1 MRIFAMEN
9 KLGKVYTAPLDV
21 VFTTINTFQPDILFI
36 SKAREHIIGDKKIDG
51 APDLVVEVLSESNI
65 PAEMSYK
72 KYIYESHLVQE
83 YWLINLNKNTV
94 TVYINK
100 EGGFMPAGIFSG
112 EETVSS
118 EVLPGFTIKVSD
130 ILNAS

>member
-1 MRIFAMEN
+1 M
-9 KLGKVYTAPLDV
+9 
-21 VFTTINTFQPDILFI
+21 
-36 SKAREHIIGDKKIDG
+36 
-51 APDLVVEVLSESNI
+51 VEVLSERNI

-100 EGGFMPAGIFSG
+100 EGDLMPAGIFFVRG
-112 EETVSS
+112 ETVKQR
-118 EVLPGFTIKVSD
+118 VLPGFTIKVSE